1 MAQFVCVRGYSC
13 DMNTQGK
20 LFRISGLVAAA
31 GIALALIL
39 MIAFAGVRGDAVT
52 ALMTVVVSLLV
63 IAAAS
68 LCVALAAYREQGRK
82 PGSTPLI
89 YAVIAFPLGFVLFFV
104 YFALQFPPLMM
115 IALLAIATSIPA
127 LIIGIVKKLSL
138 KPTPVPVSAETV
150 P

>member
-1 MAQFVCVRGYSC
+1 
-13 DMNTQGK
+13 MNNQGK
-20 LFRISGLVAAA
+20 LFKISGLVATA
-31 GIALALIL
+31 GLVLALVL
-39 MIAFAGVRGDAVT
+39 MVVFGGVRGGVT
-52 ALMTVVVSLLV
+52 GLIAAVVSLLV

-89 YAVIAFPLGFVLFFV
+89 YAVIAFPLGFVLMFV
-104 YFALQFPPLMM
+104 YSALQFPPLMM

-138 KPTPVPVSAETV
+138 KAASVPVSAETV
-150 P
+150 PDGTI

>member
-1 MAQFVCVRGYSC
+1 
-13 DMNTQGK
+13 MNNQGK
-20 LFRISGLVAAA
+20 LFKISGLVAIA
-31 GIALALIL
+31 GIVLALVL
-39 MIAFAGVRGDAVT
+39 MVAFGGVRGDAVT

-89 YAVIAFPLGFVLFFV
+89 YAVIAFPLGFVLIFA

-115 IALLAIATSIPA
+115 IALLGMVTSIPA

-138 KPTPVPVSAETV
+138 KAISVPVSAETV